1 MNGLMDALANVQI
14 NGAKIYYTLPFDLP
28 VFGQIKITEAE
39 VNSWIVI
46 VVVSILCKLL
56 THNLKVRPESKRQI
70 IAEFIVE
77 KANNFVK
84 SNMGESFAAFGPF
97 IAALMALSA
106 LSSLM
111 SIFGLFSPTADV
123 NIIAGWAIVVF
134 CMITFYKLKG
144 GLGGYL
150 KGFTQP
156 IAVLT
161 PFNIISEIATP
172 VSMMFRH
179 FGNICSGSVIMTLVY
194 TALLGLSNVVFGWLP
209 GFLGQF
215 PFFQI
220 GIPIV
225 FSLYFDI
232 FGGLLQAFI
241 FAMLTMM
248 YISSAAEDGEAA
260 KAAKLEKQQKKLQK
274 KAQKAA

>member
-1 MNGLMDALANVQI
+1 MNAIENLSI
-14 NGAKIYYTLPFDLP
+14 TGAKILFKTPIHI
-28 VFGQIKITEAE
+28 FGQQLVITESQ

-46 VVVSILCKLL
+46 LAVFILCKVL
-56 THNLKVRPESKRQI
+56 THNMKVRPESRRQI

-77 KANNFVK
+77 KATNFVK
-84 SNMGESFAAFGPF
+84 GNMGEQFAGFAPF

-106 LSSLM
+106 LSSLL
-111 SIFGLFSPTADV
+111 SIFGLFSPTSDL
-123 NIIAGWAIVVF
+123 NTIAGWAVVVF
-134 CMITFYKLKG
+134 VMITFYKLKG

-156 IAVLT
+156 IFVLT
-161 PFNIISEIATP
+161 PFNIISELATP

-194 TALLGLSNVVFGWLP
+194 AALATVSTAVFRWLP
-209 GFLGQF
+209 GVLAQF

-220 GIPIV
+220 GIPVV

-232 FGGLLQAFI
+232 FGSLLQAFI

-248 YISSAAEDGEAA
+248 YIASAAEDGEAA
-260 KAAKLEKQQKKLQK
+260 ADARRQRKLNKQNKHKKQEV
-274 KAQKAA
+274 

>member
-1 MNGLMDALANVQI
+1 MNIMENFKVDI
-14 NGAKIYYTLPFDLP
+14 NGAKILFRTPIIL
-28 VFGQIKITEAE
+28 FGKQFVITESQ

-46 VVVSILCKLL
+46 LAVFILCKIL
-56 THNLKVRPESKRQI
+56 THNMKVRPESRRQI

-77 KANNFVK
+77 KATSFVK
-84 SNMGESFAAFGPF
+84 SNMGDQFAGFAPF

-106 LSSLM
+106 FSSLL
-111 SIFGLFSPTADV
+111 SIFGLFSPTSDL
-123 NIIAGWAIVVF
+123 NTIAGWAVVVF
-134 CMITFYKLKG
+134 VMITYYKLKG

-156 IAVLT
+156 IFVLT
-161 PFNIISEIATP
+161 PFNIISELATP
-172 VSMMFRH
+172 ISMMFRH

-194 TALLGLSNVVFGWLP
+194 AALAAVSTAVFRWLP
-209 GFLGQF
+209 GALAQF

-220 GIPIV
+220 GIPVV

-232 FGGLLQAFI
+232 FGSLLQAFI

-248 YISSAAEDGEAA
+248 YISSAAEDGAA
-260 KAAKLEKQQKKLQK
+260 SAAARKLRKQKRQNKHKMQEV
-274 KAQKAA
+274 

>member
-1 MNGLMDALANVQI
+1 MNAIENLSI
-14 NGAKIYYTLPFDLP
+14 TGAKILFETPIRI
-28 VFGQIKITEAE
+28 FGQQLVITESQ

-46 VVVSILCKLL
+46 LAVFILCKIL
-56 THNLKVRPESKRQI
+56 THNMKVRPESRRQI
-70 IAEFIVE
+70 IAELIVE
-77 KANNFVK
+77 KATNFVK
-84 SNMGESFAAFGPF
+84 SNMGEQFASFAPF

-106 LSSLM
+106 FSSLL
-111 SIFGLFSPTADV
+111 SIFGLFSPTSDL
-123 NIIAGWAIVVF
+123 NTIAGWAVVVF
-134 CMITFYKLKG
+134 VMITFYKLKG

-156 IAVLT
+156 IVVLT
-161 PFNIISEIATP
+161 PFNIISELATP

-194 TALLGLSNVVFGWLP
+194 AALATLSSILFRWLP
-209 GFLGQF
+209 GALAQF

-220 GIPIV
+220 GIPVV

-232 FGGLLQAFI
+232 FGSLLQAFI

-248 YISSAAEDGEAA
+248 YISSAAEDGEAS
-260 KAAKLEKQQKKLQK
+260 AAARRLHKQNKQNKHKKQEV
-274 KAQKAA
+274 

>member
-1 MNGLMDALANVQI
+1 MNAIENLSI
-14 NGAKIYYTLPFDLP
+14 TGAKILFKTPIRI
-28 VFGQIKITEAE
+28 FGQQLVITESQ

-46 VVVSILCKLL
+46 LAVFILCKVL
-56 THNLKVRPESKRQI
+56 THNMKVRPESRRQI

-77 KANNFVK
+77 KATNFVK
-84 SNMGESFAAFGPF
+84 GNMGEQFAGFAPF

-106 LSSLM
+106 LSSLL
-111 SIFGLFSPTADV
+111 SIFGLFSPTSDL
-123 NIIAGWAIVVF
+123 NTIAGWAVVVF
-134 CMITFYKLKG
+134 VMITFYKLKG

-156 IAVLT
+156 IFVLT
-161 PFNIISEIATP
+161 PFNIISELATP

-194 TALLGLSNVVFGWLP
+194 TALSVLSAAVFRWLP
-209 GFLGQF
+209 GVLAQF

-220 GIPIV
+220 GIPV
-225 FSLYFDI
+225 AFSLYFDI
-232 FGGLLQAFI
+232 FGSLLQAFI

-248 YISSAAEDGEAA
+248 YIASAAEDGEAA
-260 KAAKLEKQQKKLQK
+260 ADARRQRKLNKQNKHKKQEV
-274 KAQKAA
+274 